1 MLLNFDLSGAD
12 WVTAAYVS
20 RDPAMLDVVKSGRS
34 PHNVT
39 GARICGVSEDLVVK
53 DDKLIKLNRD
63 PDVIAA
69 TEAARAEAEAATQTA
84 PVHPRG
90 WGDPEEGPNLDAD
103 RFAALGAKVTAA
115 YNNDT
120 VQACLKAWASQ
131 GRTNNRP
138 FTPGPDGTGTI
149 VISERR
155 AAIFDA
161 AIAADKQ
168 ELEEQKVSGQLE
180 LEALRVGAQI
190 NESKNKA
197 QFEQERAGVQ
207 LGVDIAKSKA
217 QQLQQAMAA
226 ASKRGRTGE

>member
-1 MLLNFDLSGAD
+1 
-12 WVTAAYVS
+12 
-20 RDPAMLDVVKSGRS
+20 VVRSGRDELLAAVEIHVDA
-34 PHNVT
+34 PFP
-39 GARICGVSEDLVVK
+39 D
-53 DDKLIKLNRD
+53 RD

-115 YNNDT
+115 YNDDT

-138 FTPGPDGTGTI
+138 FTPGPDTDGTI

-161 AIAADKQ
+161 AIAAATHLHDDNDDT
-168 ELEEQKVSGQLE
+168 LIWA
-180 LEALRVGAQI
+180 ALAWTLPDRPIWADDAALWPLGAVLGALTTTQ
-190 NESKNKA
+190 A
-197 QFEQERAGVQ
+197 QR
-207 LGVDIAKSKA
+207 
-217 QQLQQAMAA
+217 LQQIAEANASDPTVMAELGQHVAALAA
-226 ASKRGRTGE
+226 A